1 MGLRAPDAGLSFA
14 WGEVSNWCLVRAMTI
29 RMYRALIASL
39 SLATLTLAANDALA
53 QRAGSAAA
61 PARGA
66 FAAIPR
72 PPIAHALRH
81 QRGHRFFGGGAF
93 WPGDFY
99 GPVDGGPIANV
110 PPQPTSTDI
119 NYTYKYDVPWDWAH
133 RFPPNVTPSDRPYV
147 TSCPAET
154 VTVPGRDGLDHTVN
168 ITRCY

>member
-1 MGLRAPDAGLSFA
+1 
-14 WGEVSNWCLVRAMTI
+14 MTI

-39 SLATLTLAANDALA
+39 GLVALTLVANEASAAG
-53 QRAGSAAA
+53 AGSAA

-66 FAAIPR
+66 FAAVPR
-72 PPIAHALRH
+72 PPVAHAFRH
-81 QRGHRFFGGGAF
+81 HRGRGFFGGAF

-99 GPVDGGPIANV
+99 GPVDGGEPIANV
-110 PPQPTSTDI
+110 PPQPSSTDI